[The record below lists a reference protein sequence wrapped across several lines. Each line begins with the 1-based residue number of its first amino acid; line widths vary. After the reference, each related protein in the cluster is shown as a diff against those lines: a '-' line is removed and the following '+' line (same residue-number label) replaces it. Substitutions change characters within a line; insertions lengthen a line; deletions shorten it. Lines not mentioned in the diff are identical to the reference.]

1 MGMVRLKITGAVPI
15 HGRKP
20 GDEFDT
26 PTDPDGVIID
36 MHWRRR
42 VADEERFSPGVVAV
56 ITEKQT
62 APPAPAAPAPK
73 KGDK

>member
-20 GDEFDT
+20 GDEFET

-42 VADEERFSPGVVAV
+42 VADEERFSPGVVA
-56 ITEKQT
+56 IIGNQS
-62 APPAPAAPAPK
+62 APPAQPPPAPT
-73 KGDK
+73 KGGK